1 MKTRP
6 LSLNVVQNKRNA
18 FKSFAALNVSYIDVS
33 FSSTD
38 TDVVDISLYSRPC
51 SSLLFSFFSLVFFF
65 YTRKV
70 KLSRKRRCKLN
81 FRFFFFPSFLSFHA
95 IKKSIGTNLFV
106 RVFVQVDENVE
117 HRPHSNRNGRN
128 LMMIQL

>member
-18 FKSFAALNVSYIDVS
+18 FKIVAALNVSYIDVS

-81 FRFFFFPSFLSFHA
+81 FRFFFSPLSFRFMLS
-95 IKKSIGTNLFV
+95 KKVLGPTFLC
-106 RVFVQVDENVE
+106 VFLC
-117 HRPHSNRNGRN
+117 RLMKMSNIDR
-128 LMMIQL
+128 IQIETDGI